1 MNDNENLYNLIKE
14 TFILLDDGD
23 RRLFN
28 QFNLTPPRFYALSH
42 IAEEPGLSS
51 SRLSERLLCDKSNVT
66 RIVKGLESKGYIERQ
81 PHETDGRA
89 IRLFLTEKGT
99 AVLQQVQSAHTQFNQ
114 TRINSIDTDSQSKL
128 LHHLTQLNS
137 SLLTALW
144 EKKKTSPQNGNN
156 D

>member
-1 MNDNENLYNLIKE
+1 MSDNEKLYDLIKE

-23 RRLFN
+23 RRLFS

-42 IAEEPGLSS
+42 IAEESGLSS

-89 IRLFLTEKGT
+89 IRLFLTETGT

-114 TRINSIDTDSQSKL
+114 TRINSIDTNAQAKL
-128 LHHLTQLNS
+128 N
-137 SLLTALW
+137 
-144 EKKKTSPQNGNN
+144 
-156 D
+156 